1 MNENKKLLDLEG
13 LQRYDGKIKTYI
25 DDATK
30 VTSITDQEIGNLFD
44 LSKISSFNSFDN
56 FSVSFSSTKITASA
70 SRGMALF
77 LAPPLISTKSK
88 LILA

>member
-30 VTSITDQEIGNLFD
+30 VTSITDQEIGNLFKED
-44 LSKISSFNSFDN
+44 LLTQKF
-56 FSVSFSSTKITASA
+56 VSQEDIQIAINTEY
-70 SRGMALF
+70 
-77 LAPPLISTKSK
+77 
-88 LILA
+88 

>member
-30 VTSITDQEIGNLFD
+30 VTSITDQEIGNLFEEE
-44 LSKISSFNSFDN
+44 LLTQKF
-56 FSVSFSSTKITASA
+56 VSQEDIQSA
-70 SRGMALF
+70 
-77 LAPPLISTKSK
+77 INTEY
-88 LILA
+88 